1 MHAGLSVF
9 LVVQT
14 TLVEISCYSSY
25 IVIIV
30 QIPLSDSFSYI
41 PLTKSLCLNICGQSA
56 E

>member
-1 MHAGLSVF
+1 MHAGLSIL

-14 TLVEISCYSSY
+14 ELLEILCYSSY

-41 PLTKSLCLNICGQSA
+41 PLTKLLCLNICGQSA